1 MQSIVMPVHNGSAWL
16 DEALSS
22 VLEQTFTGT
31 MELSVF
37 NDAST
42 VRMHCALLHVY
53 RLSFTVPQTIN
64 YGAQVWHFYIQWNP
78 LNGHP

>member
-1 MQSIVMPVHNGSAWL
+1 MHRSMFVMSLCTHPMQSIVMPVHNGAAWL

-42 VRMHCALLHVY
+42 VSMHASLHV
-53 RLSFTVPQTIN
+53 T
-64 YGAQVWHFYIQWNP
+64 GP
-78 LNGHP
+78 LVDY